1 MQVYSG
7 ALPVLPGKRDALMQ
21 FIKDIQGPMKKDYEK
36 SQKRLGIKKVAW
48 FLQSPN
54 GGDSGDG
61 NDSLLMYLEA
71 ELMTRVFGDF
81 AVSKEPFDVLMRNT
95 MKEITGFDFS
105 MPPKGPPPALL
116 NSYGY

>member
-1 MQVYSG
+1 
-7 ALPVLPGKRDALMQ
+7 MQ

-36 SQKRLGIKKVAW
+36 SQKRLWIKKVSW

-61 NDSLLMYLEA
+61 NDWLLMYLEA

-105 MPPKGPPPALL
+105 MPQKGPPPALL

>member
-7 ALPVLPGKRDALMQ
+7 ALPVQSGKRDTLMQ

-48 FLQSPN
+48 FLQAPN
-54 GGDSGDG
+54 GGDNDG
-61 NDSLLMYLEA
+61 NDWLLMYLEA

-95 MKEITGFDFS
+95 LREITGYDFS
-105 MPPKGPPPALL
+105 IPPKGPPPALL
-116 NSYGY
+116 NSWGY